1 MKEELKQE
9 LIKEAIN
16 RLENPWKNL
25 TVKDVSKD
33 LKMGENLTNE
43 LFKRADFPSI
53 NIGKTKTI
61 TAIAY
66 ALWKLEKGCL
76 NIRKTKEAI
85 NIINNC
91 KEIRVPIEI
100 MNVRNLTIT
109 QKVLLSQIAGLDNK
123 EGCFATNS
131 YFAELFNLS
140 KTQISSLISDLK
152 EKGWINI
159 KYVYK
164 ENTK

>member
-1 MKEELKQE
+1 M
-9 LIKEAIN
+9 
-16 RLENPWKNL
+16 
-25 TVKDVSKD
+25 
-33 LKMGENLTNE
+33 
-43 LFKRADFPSI
+43 
-53 NIGKTKTI
+53 
-61 TAIAY
+61 
-66 ALWKLEKGCL
+66 
-76 NIRKTKEAI
+76 
-85 NIINNC
+85 INNC

-131 YFAELFNLS
+131 YFAKLFNLS

-164 ENTK
+164 